1 MVDAFLNPTQQLL
14 SHGWKE
20 TTQAVQ
26 TDLQT
31 VHAMYSGLLQYEKNI
46 TEQAIGTCKQLKAQA
61 NAAQDAKAKVEAE
74 LMRVKSE
81 NEQLKAQGNA
91 AWDAKARAEAERN
104 DAWAELARVK
114 SDNEQLKAQ
123 VIAVTHKA
131 RVKVDALKQQRQEL
145 LLERGR
151 LREGRNLSLT
161 LMLKLQ
167 HENAALTEQ
176 LRGVSTSAAGEEP
189 SASPF
194 PTDRTDERP
203 LSLDLSSGKKIL
215 STSVID

>member
-1 MVDAFLNPTQQLL
+1 MVDAVLNPTQQLL

-20 TTQAVQ
+20 TTQAMQ

-46 TEQAIGTCKQLKAQA
+46 TEQAIGTCKQLKAQV
-61 NAAQDAKAKVEAE
+61 NAAQDARAKVEAE
-74 LMRVKSE
+74 RNDALAELARVKSE
-81 NEQLKAQGNA
+81 NEQLK
-91 AWDAKARAEAERN
+91 E
-104 DAWAELARVK
+104 
-114 SDNEQLKAQ
+114 Q
-123 VIAVTHKA
+123 VITITDKA
-131 RVKVDALKQQRQEL
+131 RVEVNALKQQREEL
-145 LLERGR
+145 LLERAR

-176 LRGVSTSAAGEEP
+176 LRRVSAEGEQP

-194 PTDRTDERP
+194 PTDRTNETP
-203 LSLDLSSGKKIL
+203 LSMDLSSGKKYFRRP
-215 STSVID
+215 